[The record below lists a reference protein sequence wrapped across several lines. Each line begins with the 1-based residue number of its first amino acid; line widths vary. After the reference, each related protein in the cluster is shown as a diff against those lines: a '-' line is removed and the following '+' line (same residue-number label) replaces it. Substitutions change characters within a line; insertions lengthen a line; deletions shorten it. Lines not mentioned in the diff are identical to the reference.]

1 MSNNKH
7 VNNFERFR
15 NKRNNGLI
23 KEDVY
28 PAGNT
33 YMVRFVA
40 EVPKSLVNQY
50 LKKEAE
56 AGNDK
61 VKSFFSETD
70 VAEGIVKFALQNN
83 LTVDRLPV
91 GIMTGE
97 VAPEESQ
104 LVQPVQGQPAQA
116 QPVQGQAQPVQ
127 GQAQPVQG
135 QTQVQVQTEPVQGQ
149 GQVQVQ
155 TEPVQGQAQGQ
166 SQAQGQPETDL
177 EDLDDVLDETEDEDD
192 ETGEEELP
200 I

>member
-127 GQAQPVQG
+127 GQAQ
-135 QTQVQVQTEPVQGQ
+135 VQVQTEPVQGQ

>member
-116 QPVQGQAQPVQ
+116 QPVQGQV
-127 GQAQPVQG
+127 
-135 QTQVQVQTEPVQGQ
+135 QVQVQTEPVQGQ

-166 SQAQGQPETDL
+166 PVQGQAQGQPVQGQAQGQPETDL